1 MTTPYDTAQ
10 DMLLMVARAL
20 GQEMLD
26 DVAFVGGC
34 TTSLLITDDFSKES
48 TRYTDDVDIIIGV
61 IGKMSWHKLEYT
73 LTQEKG
79 FRHSME
85 DNMICRLYLGMLKVD
100 FMPFDGSILGFTN
113 RWYEK
118 ALDTAQTHNLA
129 GEFDIRVLTPPLFI
143 ATKLEAYLGR
153 GNNDPIGSKDI
164 TDIIALF
171 DGRPALVEEIQQ
183 ADKDIRSYISWQLTE
198 LLKNSD
204 FEYAVQGSTMSNKDR
219 EDLIFQRIEEV
230 IGIEQLN

>member
-1 MTTPYDTAQ
+1 MTTPFNTAQ

-20 GQEMLD
+20 GQEMLN

-34 TTSLLITDDFSKES
+34 TTSLLITDEFSKES
-48 TRYTDDVDIIIGV
+48 ARYTDDVDLIIGV
-61 IGKMSWHKLEYT
+61 IGKMSWYKLERT

-85 DNMICRLYLGMLKVD
+85 DKVLCRLYLDGLKVD
-100 FMPFDGSILGFTN
+100 FMPYDGSILGFTN

-118 ALDTAQTHNLA
+118 ALETAQPHKLA
-129 GEFDIRVLTPPLFI
+129 DEFIIRVLTPPLFI

-183 ADKDIRSYISWQLTE
+183 AEQNIRTYISEQLTE
-198 LLKNSD
+198 LLKSSY
-204 FEYAVQGSTMSNKDR
+204 FEYAIQGSTMSNKDR

-230 IGIEQLN
+230 IDIN